1 MPKKRLTDLLREEA
15 EKSSELATNSP
26 VNPTES
32 TDDLTDSFSDESSP
46 NIPEPAAV
54 RAADSHS
61 VSASADR
68 AELPSVTLTELQAA
82 LQLERTTVE
91 KLEIQLKQA
100 EQLRDDLAKA
110 QENLQADLQASQSAI
125 KQVEADAKKANQRYE
140 KLAKTHADVANELQD
155 QKQLVKKLQTDL
167 KNSEKIQDRLKSEL
181 ETVSNTARRFSEENQ
196 SLQEQLTALQ
206 QENQALKQQHGRLVY
221 QPDDSILSKDK
232 FLYNPLSDEDIGW
245 FD

>member
-15 EKSSELATNSP
+15 EKSSELATSSP

-32 TDDLTDSFSDESSP
+32 TDDLPDLSSAEPSP

-54 RAADSHS
+54 SESDSIS
-61 VSASADR
+61 QNP

-82 LQLERTTVE
+82 LELERTTVE
-91 KLEIQLKQA
+91 KLEIQLKEA
-100 EQLRDDLAKA
+100 EKLKDDLAKA

-125 KQVEADAKKANQRYE
+125 KQVEADVKKANQRYE
-140 KLAKTHADVANELQD
+140 KLAKTHADVTNELQD

-167 KNSEKIQDRLKSEL
+167 KNSEKIQERLKSEL
-181 ETVSNTARRFSEENQ
+181 ETVSNTARSFSEENQ
-196 SLQEQLTALQ
+196 SLQGQLATLQ
-206 QENQALKQQHGRLVY
+206 QENQAFKRQGGRLVY
-221 QPDDSILSKDK
+221 QPDNSILSKDK